1 MANCTI
7 EQCDKKTHAKGLCS
21 KHYQRLL
28 KPPALKAF
36 NQTRNRCN
44 NPNNARYKDYGG
56 RGIKVCDRWNGAGG
70 YKNFIEDM
78 GEKPDGMTLDRI
90 DNDGDYEPGNCRWA
104 TYEEQSLNKRA
115 YKSSQSGVTGVYQ
128 FKRTGAWIA
137 NMRTKGVN
145 KHIGYYKTKE
155 EAIAARLRAELERE
169 ARYTFNQGRITW
181 KSQNETVT
189 AIHLTSQG
197 YIATQNREQRLW

>member
-78 GEKPDGMTLDRI
+78 GEKPEGMTLDRI

-104 TYEEQSLNKRA
+104 TPLEQNLNKRG
-115 YKSSQSGVTGVYQ
+115 YSNNKSGHVGVY
-128 FKRTGAWIA
+128 FHSYSGLWAMSIRALG
-137 NMRTKGVN
+137 KGLTE
-145 KHIGYYKTKE
+145 YYKTKE

-169 ARYTFNQGRITW
+169 ARYTFNSKGESHGKVRT
-181 KSQNETVT
+181 K
-189 AIHLTSQG
+189 
-197 YIATQNREQRLW
+197 R